1 MSAQLY
7 EQLVTQLCDVL
18 GFHNP
23 RHVLDS
29 GALEIEDFEVRLAH
43 LEADNDA
50 MYMNFHFGTVTAGR
64 TLTVFRLMLEA
75 NLLIY
80 AQEQAQLGL
89 DSNTGG
95 IVLIVRVV
103 MDYDID
109 GDWLADLLEHYADH
123 GRYWRKNIIESAD
136 EMFDGIASG
145 MFIWLRA

>member
-7 EQLVTQLCDVL
+7 EQLVTQLCDAL

-23 RHVLDS
+23 RHVLDT
-29 GALEIEDFEVRLAH
+29 GALEVEGFEVRLAH

-123 GRYWRKNIIESAD
+123 GRYWRKNIIEAAD
-136 EMFDGIASG
+136 EMFEGVASG